1 MGRQR
6 TRPSRPSHTSSLSSR
21 GKLPFFL
28 LTAMSIAASWC
39 AWPVMGQR
47 LRGPQPAP
55 QNTTSV
61 RLLLWLPAH
70 FSEPD
75 DHVHAAINCLFRRW
89 TPSTCGEGFDVL
101 ITLAGDEKADAVGMT
116 ERATSLQS
124 IITDGVQHLSPP
136 PRVTALSIILSADT
150 YDVDEARGRSSSF
163 AGPNE
168 LFYRAMIQ
176 DEREPEGVISTTK
189 LPSDSLPALIA
200 RYAFVQVVET
210 DCCATADGWL
220 DDLLKPMKDD
230 PDLLISGSRGR
241 GACWTGA
248 EYGGCKPMVDPA
260 IPHAHLRDHINGNA
274 MYRVGR
280 ELAHLV
286 TSARDLYGSTV
297 PFDVA
302 LHLVSGGDRAADN
315 GRSYSVM
322 GLPVDESRFAE
333 ASYYGTT
340 CGVISFVHAPRR
352 LRAPSLQ
359 AVLRRLDSAR
369 PVTVVVV
376 SPRGVDQ
383 VMLYRLHESLVRTK
397 EARNAVYLVA
407 DEGGYAL
414 VANVAPMRVLMM
426 GGGGQVAPGSANL
439 LSSLSSMARAGLAT
453 FTMGLDATILQPY
466 IPHLMALADEQ
477 PGNAWVV
484 DGPLSPRA
492 EGAMST
498 QTLPGLLFVPASEQ
512 AGKFLEAWAKEA
524 RKKTAPLSI
533 KNLAARHHLSL
544 APLPPDLFPLASSYA
559 GPLWTDEARRSVA
572 AAVSWDGQQ
581 PSLATAA
588 ALSALG
594 LWRSSSSSSTPF
606 RCANYSVLGT
616 RPLPLT
622 NLPTIHRSLAVRAAF
637 ASFVREE
644 AIACVVLPGFRL
656 ATTGNVVPDGVVVG
670 KGVGALLTGGTV
682 VFTSLADL
690 KAVGRAVG
698 GLGDLI
704 QFEHVKRTVATSGWS
719 SRWGRPARRSIAC
732 AAFGR
737 PAGTSCF
744 PPSLAALVNA
754 AITALPPSY
763 QCALDARRTHQEVT
777 LLSLEGRQGEV
788 GGLMRQ
794 RLGGRG
800 RQPILL
806 TGAWRHASGGQL
818 TGNAHTALPEIITL
832 ADLTAPPSASLDPIS
847 RFVRFGSIKS
857 TFSLADS
864 PWADVIEYAVCQGA
878 EGVRDLMADEPDSD
892 LGFLSSPLTPSSVL
906 ARLAALIPPAVLAA
920 DLTALAR
927 WLDRP
932 DRPSLALAAQ
942 WARLDLAD
950 SPPIMADDFRD
961 AIVAPSLGLA
971 QAVGAKA
978 VTLPPLPVPWSALVG
993 EPALRRAYTDHA
1005 TLLPGSVGGLLGLPA
1020 GIGTNISQGLNHL
1033 YPTSIDVLHSPV
1045 HRGPVRA
1052 LERALSVPHGKA
1064 HKLVASQVLQ
1074 LPAAVSP
1081 AQHGRLKH
1089 FAAGARSVVFSFS
1102 F

>member
-1 MGRQR
+1 
-6 TRPSRPSHTSSLSSR
+6 
-21 GKLPFFL
+21 
-28 LTAMSIAASWC
+28 
-39 AWPVMGQR
+39 
-47 LRGPQPAP
+47 
-55 QNTTSV
+55 
-61 RLLLWLPAH
+61 
-70 FSEPD
+70 
-75 DHVHAAINCLFRRW
+75 
-89 TPSTCGEGFDVL
+89 
-101 ITLAGDEKADAVGMT
+101 MT
-116 ERATSLQS
+116 ERAASLQS

-280 ELAHLV
+280 DLTQLIA
-286 TSARDLYGSTV
+286 SARDIYGSTV

-302 LHLVSGGDRAADN
+302 LHLISGGDRAADN

-322 GLPVDESRFAE
+322 GLPVDESRFVE

-340 CGVISFVHAPRR
+340 NGVISFVHTPRR

-359 AVLRRLDSAR
+359 AMLRRLDSTR

-376 SPRGVDQ
+376 VPPRGVDQ
-383 VMLYRLHESLVRTK
+383 VMLRRLHESLVRTK

-407 DEGGYAL
+407 DEGEYAL

-426 GGGGQVAPGSANL
+426 GGDGQVAPGPDNL

-453 FTMGLDATILQPY
+453 FTMGLDATVLQPY
-466 IPHLMALADEQ
+466 THHLMALVDEQ
-477 PGNAWVV
+477 PGKAWVV
-484 DGPLSPRA
+484 AGSLSPRA

-498 QTLPGLLFVPASEQ
+498 STLTLPGLLFVPAGEQ
-512 AGKFLEAWAKEA
+512 AGKFLDAWAEQA
-524 RKKTAPLSI
+524 THAATPVYI
-533 KNLAARHHLSL
+533 PNLATRHHLSL
-544 APLPPDLFPLASSYA
+544 AQLPPDLFPQAFSYV
-559 GPLWTDEARRSVA
+559 GPLWTDEARRIVA
-572 AAVSWDGQQ
+572 TIVSLDMQQ
-581 PSLATAA
+581 PSPATPA

-594 LWRSSSSSSTPF
+594 LWQSSSSSTPF
-606 RCANYSVLGT
+606 HCANYSILGT
-616 RPLPLT
+616 SPLPLT
-622 NLPTIHRSLAVRAAF
+622 NLLNIHRSLSTRSAF
-637 ASFVREE
+637 ASFVRDK

-670 KGVGALLTGGTV
+670 KEGGTLLAKDAV
-682 VFTSLADL
+682 VTFTSLADL
-690 KAVGRAVG
+690 KAVGKADG
-698 GLGDLI
+698 GLGDMI
-704 QFEHVKRTVATSGWS
+704 PFEHVKRTVATSGRS
-719 SRWGRPARRSIAC
+719 SGRGKPARRSAAC
-732 AAFGR
+732 AAFGI

-744 PPSLAALVNA
+744 SPQLATLVDA
-754 AITALPPSY
+754 AIAALPPLY
-763 QCALDARRTHQEVT
+763 HCALDTRRTHQEVA
-777 LLSLEGRQGEV
+777 LLSLEGRLGEV
-788 GGLMRQ
+788 GRLMWQ
-794 RLGGRG
+794 MVGGRG
-800 RQPILL
+800 RLPILL
-806 TGAWRHASGGQL
+806 TGSGRHATGGQL
-818 TGNAHTALPEIITL
+818 TGISSAVALPNIITL

-847 RFVRFGSIKS
+847 RLVRFGTIES
-857 TFSLADS
+857 TTSLASS
-864 PWADVIEYAVCQGA
+864 PWADMIEYAVCQGA
-878 EGVRDLMADEPDSD
+878 EVIFDLADEYT
-892 LGFLSSPLTPSSVL
+892 GVLSAPFTPSSVL
-906 ARLAALIPPAVLAA
+906 TRLAALIPPAVLAA

-927 WLDRP
+927 WLDRS
-932 DRPSLALAAQ
+932 DRPSLTLAVQ

-950 SPPIMADDFRD
+950 SPPIMADDFED
-961 AIVAPSLGLA
+961 AVVAPSLGLA
-971 QAVGAKA
+971 RAVGAKA
-978 VTLPPLPVPWSALVG
+978 VTLPTLPVTWSALVG
-993 EPALRRAYTDHA
+993 ERALCRAYTTHA
-1005 TLLPGSVGGLLGLPA
+1005 ALLPGSVGGLLGLPA
-1020 GIGTNISQGLNHL
+1020 GIRNNISLLGPHRL
-1033 YPTSIDVLHSPV
+1033 YPASVDVLHSPV
-1045 HRGPVRA
+1045 HRSSVRA
-1052 LERALSVPHGKA
+1052 LERALSVGYGKA
-1064 HKLVASQVLQ
+1064 QNQAAHLALQ

-1089 FAAGARSVVFSFS
+1089 FAAGAQSVVFSFL